1 MKVLVIGKG
10 GREHALVWKL
20 AQDERIETVY
30 AAPGNA
36 GMTQATC
43 VPIAEDAIDE
53 LVTFAQDEQIDWT
66 IVGPEGP
73 LVLGVVN
80 AFQAAGLQIFGPT
93 REAAAIEGSK
103 QFAKELMERAG
114 IPTAAHAVFTSAA
127 DAEAYVRKAGAPIV
141 IKADG
146 LAAGKGVT
154 VAETVDQAL
163 VAIHDTFAGEYG
175 QQSRVVIEE
184 CLIGEECS
192 LMAFVH
198 EETVIPMVLS
208 QDHKR
213 AFDGD
218 LGPNTGGMGAY
229 SPLPQWDEAALTT
242 EAVDRI
248 IQPLVDQMAS
258 EGIPF
263 TGFLYAGL
271 MLTKQGPFVIEFNAR
286 FGDPETEVILPRLE
300 TPLLDV
306 IMPLMDGQIPE
317 VVWTN
322 QAAVGVVV
330 AAKGYPEAP
339 KTGQAIP
346 LDQIGDGLLVFYA
359 GTAERDD
366 QLVSAGGRVLVCVSR
381 AETIEQAVEQVYAN
395 LPDVTDQ
402 PFFYR
407 TDIAKKAFRA
417 SHES

>member
-20 AQDERIETVY
+20 AQDERVKTIY
-30 AAPGNA
+30 AAPGNV
-36 GMTQATC
+36 GMTEATC
-43 VPIAEDAIDE
+43 VPIREDAISE
-53 LVTFAQDEQIDWT
+53 LVQFAKDEQVDWT

-80 AFQAAGLQIFGPT
+80 AFEAAGLKIFGPS
-93 REAAAIEGSK
+93 REAAALEGSK
-103 QFAKELMERAG
+103 QFAKGLMERAG
-114 IPTAAHAVFTSAA
+114 IPTAAFAVFTSAEEA
-127 DAEAYVRKAGAPIV
+127 KAYVSRQGAPIV

-154 VAETVDQAL
+154 VATTLDEAVR
-163 VAIHDTFAGEYG
+163 AIEDIFAGDFG
-175 QQSRVVIEE
+175 DQSSVVIEE
-184 CLIGEECS
+184 CLVGEECS

-218 LGPNTGGMGAY
+218 AGPNTGGMGAY
-229 SPLPQWDEAALTT
+229 SPLPQFDEQAVTDEAMT
-242 EAVDRI
+242 RI
-248 IQPLVDQMAS
+248 LRPLVEQMAS

-271 MLTKQGPFVIEFNAR
+271 MLTNRGPSVIEFNAR

-306 IMPLMDGQIPE
+306 IIPLTAGEEPE
-317 VVWTN
+317 VLWSD
-322 QAAVGVVV
+322 AATVGVVI
-330 AAKGYPEAP
+330 AADGYPERP
-339 KTGQAIP
+339 QTGQPID
-346 LDQIGDGLLVFYA
+346 LTSIDSKVLVFHA
-359 GTAERDD
+359 GTTEKDD
-366 QLVSAGGRVLVCVSR
+366 TLVSAGGRVLVCVS
-381 AETIEQAVEQVYAN
+381 QAATMGAAVADIYQGLASF
-395 LPDVTDQ
+395 DQ
-402 PFFYR
+402 TGFFYR
-407 TDIAKKAFRA
+407 TDIAKKAFRTT
-417 SHES
+417 

>member
-20 AQDERIETVY
+20 AQDERVKTIY
-30 AAPGNA
+30 AAPGNV
-36 GMTQATC
+36 GMTEATC
-43 VPIAEDAIDE
+43 VPIREDAISE
-53 LVTFAQDEQIDWT
+53 LVQFAKDEQIDWT

-80 AFQAAGLQIFGPT
+80 AFEAAGLKIFGPS
-93 REAAAIEGSK
+93 REAAALEGSK
-103 QFAKELMERAG
+103 QFAKGLMERAG
-114 IPTAAHAVFTSAA
+114 IPTAAFAVFTSAEEA
-127 DAEAYVRKAGAPIV
+127 KAYVSRQGAPIV

-154 VAETVDQAL
+154 VATTLDEAVRAIEEIFNGDFGDQ
-163 VAIHDTFAGEYG
+163 
-175 QQSRVVIEE
+175 SSVVIEE
-184 CLIGEECS
+184 CLVGEECS

-218 LGPNTGGMGAY
+218 AGPNTGGMGAY
-229 SPLPQWDEAALTT
+229 SPLPQFDEQAVTDEAMT
-242 EAVDRI
+242 RI
-248 IQPLVDQMAS
+248 LRPLVEQMAS

-271 MLTKQGPFVIEFNAR
+271 MLTNRGPSVIEFNAR

-306 IMPLMDGQIPE
+306 IIPLTAGEEPE
-317 VVWTN
+317 VLWSD
-322 QAAVGVVV
+322 AATVGVVI
-330 AAKGYPEAP
+330 AADGYPERP
-339 KTGQAIP
+339 QTGQPID
-346 LDQIGDGLLVFYA
+346 LTSIDSKVLVFHA
-359 GTAERDD
+359 GTTEKDD
-366 QLVSAGGRVLVCVSR
+366 TLVSAGGRVLVCVS
-381 AETIEQAVEQVYAN
+381 QAATMEAAVADIYQGLASF
-395 LPDVTDQ
+395 DQ
-402 PFFYR
+402 TGFFYR
-407 TDIAKKAFRA
+407 TDIAKKAFRTT
-417 SHES
+417 

>member
-20 AQDERIETVY
+20 AQDERVKTIY
-30 AAPGNA
+30 AAPGNV
-36 GMTQATC
+36 GMTEATC
-43 VPIAEDAIDE
+43 VPIREDAISE
-53 LVTFAQDEQIDWT
+53 LVQFAKDEQVDWT

-80 AFQAAGLQIFGPT
+80 AFEAAGLKIFGPS
-93 REAAAIEGSK
+93 REAAALEGSK
-103 QFAKELMERAG
+103 QFAKGLMERAG
-114 IPTAAHAVFTSAA
+114 IPTAAFAVFTSAEEA
-127 DAEAYVRKAGAPIV
+127 KAYVSRQGAPIV

-154 VAETVDQAL
+154 VATTLDEAVR
-163 VAIHDTFAGEYG
+163 AIEEIFAGDFG
-175 QQSRVVIEE
+175 DQSSVVIEE
-184 CLIGEECS
+184 CLVGEECS

-218 LGPNTGGMGAY
+218 AGPNTGGMGAY
-229 SPLPQWDEAALTT
+229 SPLPQFDEQAVTDEAMT
-242 EAVDRI
+242 RI
-248 IQPLVDQMAS
+248 LRPLVEQMAS

-271 MLTKQGPFVIEFNAR
+271 MLTNRGPSVIEFNAR

-306 IMPLMDGQIPE
+306 IIPLTAGEEPE
-317 VVWTN
+317 VLWSD
-322 QAAVGVVV
+322 AATVGVVI
-330 AAKGYPEAP
+330 AADGYPERP
-339 KTGQAIP
+339 QTGQPID
-346 LDQIGDGLLVFYA
+346 LTLIDSKVLVFHA
-359 GTAERDD
+359 GTTEKDD
-366 QLVSAGGRVLVCVSR
+366 TLVSAGGRVLVCVS
-381 AETIEQAVEQVYAN
+381 QAATMEAAVADIYQGLASF
-395 LPDVTDQ
+395 DQ
-402 PFFYR
+402 TGFFYR
-407 TDIAKKAFRA
+407 TDIAKKAFRTT
-417 SHES
+417 

>member
-1 MKVLVIGKG
+1 LV
-10 GREHALVWKL
+10 
-20 AQDERIETVY
+20 
-30 AAPGNA
+30 
-36 GMTQATC
+36 
-43 VPIAEDAIDE
+43 
-53 LVTFAQDEQIDWT
+53 
-66 IVGPEGP
+66 
-73 LVLGVVN
+73 
-80 AFQAAGLQIFGPT
+80 
-93 REAAAIEGSK
+93 
-103 QFAKELMERAG
+103 
-114 IPTAAHAVFTSAA
+114 
-127 DAEAYVRKAGAPIV
+127 
-141 IKADG
+141 
-146 LAAGKGVT
+146 
-154 VAETVDQAL
+154 
-163 VAIHDTFAGEYG
+163 
-175 QQSRVVIEE
+175 
-184 CLIGEECS
+184 GEECS

-306 IMPLMDGQIPE
+306 IRPLMDGQTPE
-317 VVWTN
+317 VVWTD

-330 AAKGYPEAP
+330 AAEGYPEAP
-339 KTGQAIP
+339 KTGQMIP
-346 LDQIGDGLLVFYA
+346 LDQIGDDLLVFHA
-359 GTAERDD
+359 GTAEQSG

-407 TDIAKKAFRA
+407 TDIAQKAFRA

>member
-20 AQDERIETVY
+20 AQDERVKTIY
-30 AAPGNA
+30 AAPGNV
-36 GMTQATC
+36 GMTEATC
-43 VPIAEDAIDE
+43 VPIREDAISE
-53 LVTFAQDEQIDWT
+53 LVQFAKDEQIDWT

-80 AFQAAGLQIFGPT
+80 AFEAAGLKIFGPS
-93 REAAAIEGSK
+93 REAAALEGSK
-103 QFAKELMERAG
+103 QFAKGLMERAG
-114 IPTAAHAVFTSAA
+114 IPTAAFAVFTSAEEA
-127 DAEAYVRKAGAPIV
+127 KAYVSRQGAPIV

-154 VAETVDQAL
+154 VATTLDEAVRAIEEIFNGDFGDQ
-163 VAIHDTFAGEYG
+163 
-175 QQSRVVIEE
+175 SSVVIEE
-184 CLIGEECS
+184 CLVGEECS

-218 LGPNTGGMGAY
+218 AGPNTGGMGAY
-229 SPLPQWDEAALTT
+229 SPLPQFDEQAVTDEAMT
-242 EAVDRI
+242 RI
-248 IQPLVDQMAS
+248 LRPLVEQMAS

-271 MLTKQGPFVIEFNAR
+271 MLTNRGPSVIEFNAR

-306 IMPLMDGQIPE
+306 IIPLTAGEEPE
-317 VVWTN
+317 VLWSD
-322 QAAVGVVV
+322 AATVGVVI
-330 AAKGYPEAP
+330 AADGYPERP
-339 KTGQAIP
+339 QTGQPID
-346 LDQIGDGLLVFYA
+346 LTSIDSKVLVFHA
-359 GTAERDD
+359 GTTEKDD
-366 QLVSAGGRVLVCVSR
+366 TLVSAGGRVLVCVS
-381 AETIEQAVEQVYAN
+381 QAATMEAAVADIYQGLASF
-395 LPDVTDQ
+395 DQ
-402 PFFYR
+402 TRFFYR
-407 TDIAKKAFRA
+407 TDIAKKAFRTT
-417 SHES
+417 

>member
-20 AQDERIETVY
+20 AQDERVKTIY
-30 AAPGNA
+30 AAPGNV
-36 GMTQATC
+36 GMTEATC
-43 VPIAEDAIDE
+43 VPIRENAISE
-53 LVTFAQDEQIDWT
+53 LVQFAKDEQVDWT

-80 AFQAAGLQIFGPT
+80 AFEAAGLKIFGPS
-93 REAAAIEGSK
+93 REAAALEGSK
-103 QFAKELMERAG
+103 QFAKGLMERAG
-114 IPTAAHAVFTSAA
+114 IPTAAFAVFTSAEEA
-127 DAEAYVRKAGAPIV
+127 KAYVSRQGAPIV

-154 VAETVDQAL
+154 VATTLDEAVR
-163 VAIHDTFAGEYG
+163 AIEDIFAGDFG
-175 QQSRVVIEE
+175 DQSSVVIEE
-184 CLIGEECS
+184 CLVGEECS

-218 LGPNTGGMGAY
+218 AGPNTGGMGAY
-229 SPLPQWDEAALTT
+229 SPLPQFDEQAVTDEAMT
-242 EAVDRI
+242 RI
-248 IQPLVDQMAS
+248 LRPLVEQMAS

-271 MLTKQGPFVIEFNAR
+271 MLTNRGPSVIEFNAR

-306 IMPLMDGQIPE
+306 IIPLAAGEEPE
-317 VVWTN
+317 VLWSD
-322 QAAVGVVV
+322 AATVGVVI
-330 AAKGYPEAP
+330 AADGYPERP
-339 KTGQAIP
+339 QTGQPID
-346 LDQIGDGLLVFYA
+346 LTSIDSKVLVFHA
-359 GTAERDD
+359 GTTEKDD
-366 QLVSAGGRVLVCVSR
+366 TLVSAGGRVLVCVS
-381 AETIEQAVEQVYAN
+381 QAATMEAAVADIYQGLASF
-395 LPDVTDQ
+395 DQ
-402 PFFYR
+402 TGFFYR
-407 TDIAKKAFRA
+407 TDIAKKAFRTT
-417 SHES
+417 

>member
-20 AQDERIETVY
+20 AQDERVKTIY
-30 AAPGNA
+30 AAPGNV
-36 GMTQATC
+36 GMTEATC
-43 VPIAEDAIDE
+43 VPIREDAISE
-53 LVTFAQDEQIDWT
+53 LVQFAKDEQIDWT

-80 AFQAAGLQIFGPT
+80 AFEAADLKIFGPS
-93 REAAAIEGSK
+93 REAAALEGSK
-103 QFAKELMERAG
+103 QFAKGLMERAG
-114 IPTAAHAVFTSAA
+114 IPTAAFAVFTSAEEA
-127 DAEAYVRKAGAPIV
+127 KAYVSRQGAPIV

-154 VAETVDQAL
+154 VATTLDEAVR
-163 VAIHDTFAGEYG
+163 AIEDIFAGDFG
-175 QQSRVVIEE
+175 DQSSVVIEE
-184 CLIGEECS
+184 CLVGEECS

-218 LGPNTGGMGAY
+218 AGPNTGGMGAY
-229 SPLPQWDEAALTT
+229 SPLPQFDEQAVTDEAMT
-242 EAVDRI
+242 RI
-248 IQPLVDQMAS
+248 LRPLVEQMAS

-271 MLTKQGPFVIEFNAR
+271 MLTNRGPSVIEFNAR

-306 IMPLMDGQIPE
+306 IIPLAAGEEPE
-317 VVWTN
+317 VLWSD
-322 QAAVGVVV
+322 AATVGVVI
-330 AAKGYPEAP
+330 AADGYPERP
-339 KTGQAIP
+339 QTGQPID
-346 LDQIGDGLLVFYA
+346 LTSIDSKVLVFHA
-359 GTAERDD
+359 GTTEKDD
-366 QLVSAGGRVLVCVSR
+366 TLVSAGGRVLVCVS
-381 AETIEQAVEQVYAN
+381 QAATMEAAVADIYQGLASF
-395 LPDVTDQ
+395 DQ
-402 PFFYR
+402 TGFFYR
-407 TDIAKKAFRA
+407 TDIAKKAFRTT
-417 SHES
+417 

>member
-20 AQDERIETVY
+20 AQDERVKTIY
-30 AAPGNA
+30 AAPGNV
-36 GMTQATC
+36 GMTEATC
-43 VPIAEDAIDE
+43 VPIREDAISE
-53 LVTFAQDEQIDWT
+53 LVQFAKDEQIDWT

-80 AFQAAGLQIFGPT
+80 AFEAAGLKIFGPS
-93 REAAAIEGSK
+93 REAAALEGSK
-103 QFAKELMERAG
+103 QFAKGLMERAG
-114 IPTAAHAVFTSAA
+114 IPTAAFAVFTSAEEA
-127 DAEAYVRKAGAPIV
+127 KAYVSRQGAPIV

-154 VAETVDQAL
+154 VATTLDEAVRAIEEIFNGDFGDQ
-163 VAIHDTFAGEYG
+163 
-175 QQSRVVIEE
+175 SSVVIEE
-184 CLIGEECS
+184 CLVGEECS

-218 LGPNTGGMGAY
+218 AGPNTGGMGAY
-229 SPLPQWDEAALTT
+229 SPLPQFDEQAVTDEAMT
-242 EAVDRI
+242 RI
-248 IQPLVDQMAS
+248 LRPLVEQMAS

-271 MLTKQGPFVIEFNAR
+271 MLTNRGPSVIEFNAR

-306 IMPLMDGQIPE
+306 IIPLTAGEEPE
-317 VVWTN
+317 VLWSD
-322 QAAVGVVV
+322 AATVGVVI
-330 AAKGYPEAP
+330 AADGYPERP
-339 KTGQAIP
+339 QTGQPID
-346 LDQIGDGLLVFYA
+346 LTSIDSNVLVFHA
-359 GTAERDD
+359 GTTEKDD
-366 QLVSAGGRVLVCVSR
+366 TLVSAGGRVLVCVS
-381 AETIEQAVEQVYAN
+381 QAATMEAAVADIYQGLASF
-395 LPDVTDQ
+395 DQ
-402 PFFYR
+402 TGFFYR
-407 TDIAKKAFRA
+407 TDIAKKAFRTT
-417 SHES
+417 

>member
-20 AQDERIETVY
+20 AQDERVKTIY
-30 AAPGNA
+30 AAPGNV
-36 GMTQATC
+36 GMTEATC
-43 VPIAEDAIDE
+43 VPIREDAISE
-53 LVTFAQDEQIDWT
+53 LVQFAKDEQVDWT

-80 AFQAAGLQIFGPT
+80 AFEAAGLKIFGPS
-93 REAAAIEGSK
+93 REAAALEGSK
-103 QFAKELMERAG
+103 QFAKGLMERAG
-114 IPTAAHAVFTSAA
+114 IPTAAFAVFTSAEEA
-127 DAEAYVRKAGAPIV
+127 KAYVSRQGAPIV

-154 VAETVDQAL
+154 VATTLDEAVR
-163 VAIHDTFAGEYG
+163 AIEDIFAGDFG
-175 QQSRVVIEE
+175 DQSSVVIEE
-184 CLIGEECS
+184 CLVGEECS

-218 LGPNTGGMGAY
+218 AGPNTGGMGAY
-229 SPLPQWDEAALTT
+229 SPLPQFDEQAVTDEAMT
-242 EAVDRI
+242 RI
-248 IQPLVDQMAS
+248 LRPLVEQMAS

-271 MLTKQGPFVIEFNAR
+271 MMTNRGPSVIEFNAR

-306 IMPLMDGQIPE
+306 IIPLTAGEEPE
-317 VVWTN
+317 VLWSD
-322 QAAVGVVV
+322 AATVGVVI
-330 AAKGYPEAP
+330 AADGYPERP
-339 KTGQAIP
+339 QTGQPID
-346 LDQIGDGLLVFYA
+346 LTSIDSKVLVFHA
-359 GTAERDD
+359 GTTEKDD
-366 QLVSAGGRVLVCVSR
+366 TLVSAGGRVLVCVS
-381 AETIEQAVEQVYAN
+381 QAATMEAAVADIYQGLASF
-395 LPDVTDQ
+395 DQ
-402 PFFYR
+402 TGFFYR
-407 TDIAKKAFRA
+407 TDIAKKAFRTT
-417 SHES
+417 

>member
-20 AQDERIETVY
+20 AQDERVKTIY
-30 AAPGNA
+30 AAPGNV
-36 GMTQATC
+36 GMTEATC
-43 VPIAEDAIDE
+43 VPIREDAISE
-53 LVTFAQDEQIDWT
+53 LVQFAKDEQIDWT

-80 AFQAAGLQIFGPT
+80 AFEAAGLKIFGPS
-93 REAAAIEGSK
+93 REAAALEGSK
-103 QFAKELMERAG
+103 QFAKGLMERAG
-114 IPTAAHAVFTSAA
+114 IPTAAFAVFTSAEEA
-127 DAEAYVRKAGAPIV
+127 KAYVSRQGAPIV

-154 VAETVDQAL
+154 VATTLDEAVRAIEEIFNGDFGDQ
-163 VAIHDTFAGEYG
+163 
-175 QQSRVVIEE
+175 SSVVIEE
-184 CLIGEECS
+184 CLVGEECS

-218 LGPNTGGMGAY
+218 AGPNTGGMGAY
-229 SPLPQWDEAALTT
+229 SPLPQFDEQAVTDEAMT
-242 EAVDRI
+242 RI
-248 IQPLVDQMAS
+248 LRPLVEQMAS

-271 MLTKQGPFVIEFNAR
+271 MLTNRGPSVIEFNAR

-306 IMPLMDGQIPE
+306 IIPLTAGEEPE
-317 VVWTN
+317 VLWSD
-322 QAAVGVVV
+322 AATVGIVI
-330 AAKGYPEAP
+330 AADGYPERP
-339 KTGQAIP
+339 QTGQPID
-346 LDQIGDGLLVFYA
+346 LTSIDSKVLVFHA
-359 GTAERDD
+359 GTTEKDD
-366 QLVSAGGRVLVCVSR
+366 TLVSAGGRVLVCVS
-381 AETIEQAVEQVYAN
+381 QAATMEAAVADIYQGLASF
-395 LPDVTDQ
+395 DQ
-402 PFFYR
+402 TGFFYR
-407 TDIAKKAFRA
+407 TDIAKKAFRTT
-417 SHES
+417 

>member
-20 AQDERIETVY
+20 AQDERVKTIY
-30 AAPGNA
+30 AAPGNV
-36 GMTQATC
+36 GMTEATC
-43 VPIAEDAIDE
+43 VPIREDDISE
-53 LVTFAQDEQIDWT
+53 LVQFAKDEQIDWT

-80 AFQAAGLQIFGPT
+80 AFEAAGLKIFGPS
-93 REAAAIEGSK
+93 REAAALEGSK
-103 QFAKELMERAG
+103 QFAKGLMERAG
-114 IPTAAHAVFTSAA
+114 IPTAAFAVFTSAEEA
-127 DAEAYVRKAGAPIV
+127 KAYVSRQGAPIV

-154 VAETVDQAL
+154 VATTLDEAVR
-163 VAIHDTFAGEYG
+163 AIEDIFAGDFG
-175 QQSRVVIEE
+175 DQSSVVIEE
-184 CLIGEECS
+184 CLVGEECS

-218 LGPNTGGMGAY
+218 AGPNTGGMGAY
-229 SPLPQWDEAALTT
+229 SPLPQFDEQAVTDEAMT
-242 EAVDRI
+242 RI
-248 IQPLVDQMAS
+248 LRPLVEQMAS

-271 MLTKQGPFVIEFNAR
+271 MLTNRGPSVIEFNAR

-306 IMPLMDGQIPE
+306 IISLVAGEEPE
-317 VVWTN
+317 VLWSD
-322 QAAVGVVV
+322 AATVGVVI
-330 AAKGYPEAP
+330 AADGYPERP
-339 KTGQAIP
+339 QTGRPID
-346 LDQIGDGLLVFYA
+346 LTSIDSNVLVFHA
-359 GTAERDD
+359 GTTEKDD
-366 QLVSAGGRVLVCVSR
+366 ALVSAGGRVLVCVS
-381 AETIEQAVEQVYAN
+381 QAATMEAAVADIYQGLASF
-395 LPDVTDQ
+395 DQ
-402 PFFYR
+402 TGFFYR
-407 TDIAKKAFRA
+407 TDIAKKAFRTT
-417 SHES
+417 

>member
-20 AQDERIETVY
+20 AQDERVKTIY
-30 AAPGNA
+30 AAPGNV
-36 GMTQATC
+36 GMTEATC
-43 VPIAEDAIDE
+43 VPIREDAISE
-53 LVTFAQDEQIDWT
+53 LVQFAKDEQIDWT

-80 AFQAAGLQIFGPT
+80 AFEAAGLKIFGPS
-93 REAAAIEGSK
+93 REAAALEGSK
-103 QFAKELMERAG
+103 QFAKGLMERAG
-114 IPTAAHAVFTSAA
+114 IPTAAFAVFTSAEEA
-127 DAEAYVRKAGAPIV
+127 KAYVSRQGAPIV

-154 VAETVDQAL
+154 VATTLDEAVR
-163 VAIHDTFAGEYG
+163 AIEDIFAGDFG
-175 QQSRVVIEE
+175 DQSSVVIEE
-184 CLIGEECS
+184 CLVGEECS

-218 LGPNTGGMGAY
+218 AGPNTGGMGAY
-229 SPLPQWDEAALTT
+229 SPLPQFDEQAVTDEAMT
-242 EAVDRI
+242 RI
-248 IQPLVDQMAS
+248 LRPLVEQMAS

-271 MLTKQGPFVIEFNAR
+271 MLTNRRPSVIEFNAR

-306 IMPLMDGQIPE
+306 IIPLTAGEEPE
-317 VVWTN
+317 VLWSD
-322 QAAVGVVV
+322 AATVGVVI
-330 AAKGYPEAP
+330 AADGYPERP
-339 KTGQAIP
+339 QTGQPID
-346 LDQIGDGLLVFYA
+346 LTSIDSKVLVFHA
-359 GTAERDD
+359 GTTEKDD
-366 QLVSAGGRVLVCVSR
+366 TLVSAGGRVLVCVS
-381 AETIEQAVEQVYAN
+381 QAATMEAAVADIYQGLASF
-395 LPDVTDQ
+395 DQ
-402 PFFYR
+402 TGFFYR
-407 TDIAKKAFRA
+407 TDIAKKAFRTT
-417 SHES
+417 

>member
-20 AQDERIETVY
+20 AQDERVKTIY
-30 AAPGNA
+30 AAPGNV
-36 GMTQATC
+36 GMTEATC
-43 VPIAEDAIDE
+43 VPIREDAISE
-53 LVTFAQDEQIDWT
+53 LVQFAKDEQIDWT

-80 AFQAAGLQIFGPT
+80 AFEAAGLKIFGPS
-93 REAAAIEGSK
+93 REAAALEGSK
-103 QFAKELMERAG
+103 QFAKGLMERAG
-114 IPTAAHAVFTSAA
+114 IPTAAFAVFTSAEEA
-127 DAEAYVRKAGAPIV
+127 KAYVSRQGAPIV

-154 VAETVDQAL
+154 VATTLDEAVR
-163 VAIHDTFAGEYG
+163 AIEDIFAGDFG
-175 QQSRVVIEE
+175 DQSSVVIEE
-184 CLIGEECS
+184 CLVGEECS

-218 LGPNTGGMGAY
+218 AGPNTGGMGAY
-229 SPLPQWDEAALTT
+229 SPLPQFDEQAVTDEAMT
-242 EAVDRI
+242 RI
-248 IQPLVDQMAS
+248 LRPLVEQMAS

-271 MLTKQGPFVIEFNAR
+271 MLTNRGPSVIEFNAR

-306 IMPLMDGQIPE
+306 IIPLTAGEEPE
-317 VVWTN
+317 VLWSD
-322 QAAVGVVV
+322 AATVGVVI
-330 AAKGYPEAP
+330 AADGYPERP
-339 KTGQAIP
+339 QPGQPID
-346 LDQIGDGLLVFYA
+346 LTSIDSKVLVFHA
-359 GTAERDD
+359 GTTEKDD
-366 QLVSAGGRVLVCVSR
+366 TLVSAGGRVLVCVS
-381 AETIEQAVEQVYAN
+381 QAATMEAAVADIYQGLASF
-395 LPDVTDQ
+395 DQ
-402 PFFYR
+402 TGFFYR
-407 TDIAKKAFRA
+407 TDIAKKAFRTT
-417 SHES
+417 

>member
-20 AQDERIETVY
+20 AQDERVKTIY
-30 AAPGNA
+30 AAPGNV
-36 GMTQATC
+36 GMTEATC
-43 VPIAEDAIDE
+43 VPIREDAISE
-53 LVTFAQDEQIDWT
+53 LVQFAKDEQVDWT

-80 AFQAAGLQIFGPT
+80 AFEAAGLKIFGPS
-93 REAAAIEGSK
+93 REAAALEGSK
-103 QFAKELMERAG
+103 QFAKGLMERAG
-114 IPTAAHAVFTSAA
+114 IPTAAFAVFTSAEEA
-127 DAEAYVRKAGAPIV
+127 KAYVSRQGAPIV

-154 VAETVDQAL
+154 VATTLDEAVR
-163 VAIHDTFAGEYG
+163 AIEDIFAGDFG
-175 QQSRVVIEE
+175 DQSSVVIEE
-184 CLIGEECS
+184 CLVGEECS

-218 LGPNTGGMGAY
+218 AGPNTGGMGAY
-229 SPLPQWDEAALTT
+229 SPLPQFDEQAVTDEAMT
-242 EAVDRI
+242 RI
-248 IQPLVDQMAS
+248 LRPLVEQMAS

-271 MLTKQGPFVIEFNAR
+271 MLTNRGPSVIEFNAR

-306 IMPLMDGQIPE
+306 IIPLTAGEEPE
-317 VVWTN
+317 VLWSD
-322 QAAVGVVV
+322 AATVGVVI
-330 AAKGYPEAP
+330 AADGYPERP
-339 KTGQAIP
+339 QTGQPID
-346 LDQIGDGLLVFYA
+346 LTSIDSKVLVFHA
-359 GTAERDD
+359 GTTEKDD
-366 QLVSAGGRVLVCVSR
+366 TLVSAGGRVLVCVS
-381 AETIEQAVEQVYAN
+381 QAATMEAAVADIYQGLASF
-395 LPDVTDQ
+395 DQ
-402 PFFYR
+402 TGFFYR
-407 TDIAKKAFRA
+407 TDIAKKAFRTT
-417 SHES
+417 

>member
-20 AQDERIETVY
+20 AQDERVKTIY
-30 AAPGNA
+30 AAPGNV
-36 GMTQATC
+36 GMTEATC
-43 VPIAEDAIDE
+43 VPIREDAISE
-53 LVTFAQDEQIDWT
+53 LVQFAKDEQIDWT

-80 AFQAAGLQIFGPT
+80 AFEAAGLKIFGPS
-93 REAAAIEGSK
+93 REAAALEGSK
-103 QFAKELMERAG
+103 QFAKGLMERAG
-114 IPTAAHAVFTSAA
+114 IPTAAFAVFTSAEEA
-127 DAEAYVRKAGAPIV
+127 KAYVSRQGAPIV

-154 VAETVDQAL
+154 VATTLDEAVR
-163 VAIHDTFAGEYG
+163 AIEDIFAGDFG
-175 QQSRVVIEE
+175 DQSSVVIEE
-184 CLIGEECS
+184 CLVGEECS

-218 LGPNTGGMGAY
+218 AGPNTGGMGAY
-229 SPLPQWDEAALTT
+229 SPLPQFDEQAVTDEAMT
-242 EAVDRI
+242 RI
-248 IQPLVDQMAS
+248 LRPLVEQMAS

-271 MLTKQGPFVIEFNAR
+271 MLTNRGPSVIEFNAR

-306 IMPLMDGQIPE
+306 IIPLTAGEEPE
-317 VVWTN
+317 VLWSD
-322 QAAVGVVV
+322 AATVGVVI
-330 AAKGYPEAP
+330 AADGYPERP
-339 KTGQAIP
+339 QTGQPID
-346 LDQIGDGLLVFYA
+346 LTSIDSKVLVFHA
-359 GTAERDD
+359 GTTEKDD
-366 QLVSAGGRVLVCVSR
+366 TLVSAGGRVLVCVS
-381 AETIEQAVEQVYAN
+381 QAATMEAAVADIYQGLASF
-395 LPDVTDQ
+395 DQ
-402 PFFYR
+402 TGFFYR
-407 TDIAKKAFRA
+407 TDIAKKAFRTT
-417 SHES
+417 